1 MADYPKYAVL
11 KGHEVVPIGSQAKW
25 GASFDYAARR
35 VAHDTI
41 GEARVSTVF
50 LGLNSSFGEG
60 PPLWF
65 ETLVFGGEFDDEI
78 HRYTTWD
85 EAVEGHKNMVRRVG
99 RSKLF
104 FRVWR
109 RFLGNL
115 WLSGD
120 ES

>member
-25 GASFDYAARR
+25 SASFDYAARR